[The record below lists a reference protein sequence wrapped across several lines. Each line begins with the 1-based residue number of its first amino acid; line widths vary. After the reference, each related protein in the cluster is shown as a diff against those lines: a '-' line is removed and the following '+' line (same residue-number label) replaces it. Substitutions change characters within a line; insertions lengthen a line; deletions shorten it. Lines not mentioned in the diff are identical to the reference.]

1 MSGQKSTHVSEEK
14 KKILEN
20 LKDLIKNNRTIL
32 IASIKNLPASQFQ
45 EIGKKLRG
53 KAIVKVPKK
62 NLIYRAIDTSDNKE
76 LEKLKPQITE
86 SVAVL
91 FSDLESYDL
100 AGELLTNKSPAKA
113 KPGQESPED
122 IEIEAGPTELP
133 PGPAISEL
141 GAVGLQVQ
149 IQEGKIYIRE
159 PRVIVKKGQ
168 EISSNVADV
177 MSKLDI
183 KPFSIGFIP
192 VAAFD
197 IREGKLYLE
206 LKIDREGTLEELKAA
221 YGKALAFAVEIG
233 LSNTDTI
240 KFLIGKAGSHEKALE
255 ALEGNESETETHNDK
270 TDVNN
275 SDDNSKDS
283 SESSETSVE
292 EDSTGETVEASE
304 AEKKGEDKPVE
315 TPKEEKVEES
325 KKENTQTPEETK
337 SKGEENK

>member
-20 LKDLIKNNRTIL
+20 LKDLIKNKKTIL

-76 LEKLKPQITE
+76 LKKIKPQITE
-86 SVAVL
+86 SVAIL

-122 IEIEAGPTELP
+122 IKIEAGPTELL

-149 IQEGKIYIRE
+149 IQDGKIHIRE
-159 PRVIVKKGQ
+159 PRVIVRKGQ

-183 KPFSIGFIP
+183 KPFSIGFVP

-197 IREGKLYLE
+197 TKEGKLYLE
-206 LKIDREGTLEELKAA
+206 LKIDREATIEELKAA

-233 LSNTDTI
+233 LPNSDTI
-240 KFLIGKAGSHEKALE
+240 KFIIGKASIHEKTLE
-255 ALEGNESETETHNDK
+255 ALEGKNTEADTTEDKTEVNDK
-270 TDVNN
+270 TDSKD
-275 SDDNSKDS
+275 SDDNNKGP
-283 SESSETSVE
+283 SEPVE
-292 EDSTGETVEASE
+292 EDSIGETVEASE
-304 AEKKGEDKPVE
+304 AGKKE
-315 TPKEEKVEES
+315 EEKVEAPKE
-325 KKENTQTPEETK
+325 ENTQTPEETK
-337 SKGEENK
+337 SERKEKQ